1 MIEKNNN
8 KCSFCFRDNAVIPI
22 MDKETL
28 IEFFICEECNTEIIL
43 QEIKKFDNFVDN
55 EIDYLKERN
64 FLDK

>member
-1 MIEKNNN
+1 
-8 KCSFCFRDNAVIPI
+8 